1 MNDTQLRQH
10 SSNTSPE
17 RHHHHHHHHHHE
29 DGADKFRRQMKNE
42 KRRWEL
48 MGKITFY
55 VLIVLVV
62 ILKSASNLNGNL
74 NCSKELEHYA
84 S

>member
-1 MNDTQLRQH
+1 MNDTKLKQH
-10 SSNTSPE
+10 NSNTFFYPP
-17 RHHHHHHHHHHE
+17 HQHHHHHHE

-55 VLIVLVV
+55 VLI
-62 ILKSASNLNGNL
+62 ILIVMTFAFLMWS
-74 NCSKELEHYA
+74 YDII
-84 S
+84 

>member
-1 MNDTQLRQH
+1 MNDTQLRQY
-10 SSNTSPE
+10 SSNTFPE

-62 ILKSASNLNGNL
+62 MTFAFLMWSYNII
-74 NCSKELEHYA
+74 
-84 S
+84 

>member
-1 MNDTQLRQH
+1 MDDTQLRQH
-10 SSNTSPE
+10 SSTPPE
-17 RHHHHHHHHHHE
+17 RHHHHHHHE

-62 ILKSASNLNGNL
+62 MTFAFLMWSYDII
-74 NCSKELEHYA
+74 
-84 S
+84 

>member
-62 ILKSASNLNGNL
+62 MTFAFLMWSYNII
-74 NCSKELEHYA
+74 
-84 S
+84 

>member
-29 DGADKFRRQMKNE
+29 DGADKFRRKMKNE

-48 MGKITFY
+48 TGKITFY
-55 VLIVLVV
+55 VLIVFISVQ
-62 ILKSASNLNGNL
+62 
-74 NCSKELEHYA
+74 
-84 S
+84 

>member
-1 MNDTQLRQH
+1 MNDTQLRQY

-17 RHHHHHHHHHHE
+17 RHHHHHHLHHHE

-62 ILKSASNLNGNL
+62 MTFAFLMWSYDII
-74 NCSKELEHYA
+74 
-84 S
+84 

>member
-1 MNDTQLRQH
+1 MNDTQLRQY

-62 ILKSASNLNGNL
+62 MTFVFLMWSYDII
-74 NCSKELEHYA
+74 
-84 S
+84 

>member
-17 RHHHHHHHHHHE
+17 RHHHHNHQHHHHE

-55 VLIVLVV
+55 VLIVLIVLTFAFLMWSYD
-62 ILKSASNLNGNL
+62 II
-74 NCSKELEHYA
+74 
-84 S
+84 

>member
-17 RHHHHHHHHHHE
+17 RHHHHNHQHHHHE

-62 ILKSASNLNGNL
+62 NVSSTKYKCLKIW
-74 NCSKELEHYA
+74 
-84 S
+84 

>member
-1 MNDTQLRQH
+1 MNNTQLRQH
-10 SSNTSPE
+10 SSTPPE
-17 RHHHHHHHHHHE
+17 RHHHHHHHE
-29 DGADKFRRQMKNE
+29 DGADKFKRQMKNE

-62 ILKSASNLNGNL
+62 MTFAFLMWSYDII
-74 NCSKELEHYA
+74 
-84 S
+84 

>member
-1 MNDTQLRQH
+1 MNDTQLRQY

-62 ILKSASNLNGNL
+62 MTFAFLMWSYNII
-74 NCSKELEHYA
+74 
-84 S
+84 

>member
-48 MGKITFY
+48 IGKITFY

-62 ILKSASNLNGNL
+62 MTFAFLMWSYDII
-74 NCSKELEHYA
+74 
-84 S
+84 

>member
-1 MNDTQLRQH
+1 MNNTQLRQH
-10 SSNTSPE
+10 SSTPPE
-17 RHHHHHHHHHHE
+17 RHHHHHHHE
-29 DGADKFRRQMKNE
+29 DGADKFKRQMKNE

-62 ILKSASNLNGNL
+62 ITFAFLMWS
-74 NCSKELEHYA
+74 YDII
-84 S
+84 

>member
-1 MNDTQLRQH
+1 MNNTQLRQH
-10 SSNTSPE
+10 SSTPPE
-17 RHHHHHHHHHHE
+17 RHHHHHHHE
-29 DGADKFRRQMKNE
+29 DGADKFKRQMKNE

-62 ILKSASNLNGNL
+62 MIFAFLMWS
-74 NCSKELEHYA
+74 YDII
-84 S
+84 

>member
-17 RHHHHHHHHHHE
+17 RHHHHHQHHHHE

-62 ILKSASNLNGNL
+62 MTFAFLMWSYDII
-74 NCSKELEHYA
+74 
-84 S
+84 

>member
-48 MGKITFY
+48 MGKITY
-55 VLIVLVV
+55 YTLIVLA
-62 ILKSASNLNGNL
+62 IMIFAFLMWS
-74 NCSKELEHYA
+74 YDII
-84 S
+84 

>member
-10 SSNTSPE
+10 SCTPPE
-17 RHHHHHHHHHHE
+17 RHHHHHHHE

-62 ILKSASNLNGNL
+62 MTFAFLMWSYDII
-74 NCSKELEHYA
+74 
-84 S
+84 

>member
-1 MNDTQLRQH
+1 MNDTQLRQY

-55 VLIVLVV
+55 VLIDLVV
-62 ILKSASNLNGNL
+62 MTFAFLMWSYDII
-74 NCSKELEHYA
+74 
-84 S
+84 

>member
-62 ILKSASNLNGNL
+62 MTFAFLMWSYDII
-74 NCSKELEHYA
+74 
-84 S
+84 

>member
-1 MNDTQLRQH
+1 MNDTQLRQY

-48 MGKITFY
+48 MSKITFY

-62 ILKSASNLNGNL
+62 MTFAFLMWSYDII
-74 NCSKELEHYA
+74 
-84 S
+84 

>member
-1 MNDTQLRQH
+1 MNDTQLRQY

-17 RHHHHHHHHHHE
+17 RHHYHHHHHHHE

-62 ILKSASNLNGNL
+62 MTFAFLMWSYNII
-74 NCSKELEHYA
+74 
-84 S
+84 

>member
-1 MNDTQLRQH
+1 MNDTQLRQY

-29 DGADKFRRQMKNE
+29 DVADKFRRQMKNE

-62 ILKSASNLNGNL
+62 MTFAFLMWSYDII
-74 NCSKELEHYA
+74 
-84 S
+84 

>member
-1 MNDTQLRQH
+1 MNDTQLKQQN
-10 SSNTSPE
+10 SNTP
-17 RHHHHHHHHHHE
+17 HHHHHHPHYHE

-55 VLIVLVV
+55 VLIVLIVMTFAFLMWSYD
-62 ILKSASNLNGNL
+62 II
-74 NCSKELEHYA
+74 
-84 S
+84 

>member
-10 SSNTSPE
+10 SSTPPE
-17 RHHHHHHHHHHE
+17 RHHHHHHHE

-62 ILKSASNLNGNL
+62 MTFAFLMWSYDII
-74 NCSKELEHYA
+74 
-84 S
+84 

>member
-62 ILKSASNLNGNL
+62 MTFVFLMWSYDII
-74 NCSKELEHYA
+74 
-84 S
+84 

>member
-1 MNDTQLRQH
+1 MNNTQLRQH
-10 SSNTSPE
+10 SSNPSPE
-17 RHHHHHHHHHHE
+17 RHHHHNHQHHHHE

-62 ILKSASNLNGNL
+62 MTFAFLMWSYDII
-74 NCSKELEHYA
+74 
-84 S
+84 

>member
-10 SSNTSPE
+10 SCTPPE
-17 RHHHHHHHHHHE
+17 RHHHHHHHE

-55 VLIVLVV
+55 VLIVLIVLTFAFLMWSYD
-62 ILKSASNLNGNL
+62 II
-74 NCSKELEHYA
+74 
-84 S
+84 

>member
-1 MNDTQLRQH
+1 MNDTQFKQH
-10 SSNTSPE
+10 SSTPPE
-17 RHHHHHHHHHHE
+17 RHHHHHRHHHHE
-29 DGADKFRRQMKNE
+29 DGADKFKRQMKNE

-62 ILKSASNLNGNL
+62 MTFAFLMWSYNII
-74 NCSKELEHYA
+74 
-84 S
+84 

>member
-42 KRRWEL
+42 KRRCEL

-62 ILKSASNLNGNL
+62 MTFAFLMWSYDII
-74 NCSKELEHYA
+74 
-84 S
+84 

>member
-17 RHHHHHHHHHHE
+17 RQHHHHHHHE

-48 MGKITFY
+48 TGKITFY

-62 ILKSASNLNGNL
+62 MTFAFLMWSYDII
-74 NCSKELEHYA
+74 
-84 S
+84 

>member
-1 MNDTQLRQH
+1 MNDTQLRQY

-17 RHHHHHHHHHHE
+17 RHHHHHHQHHHE

-62 ILKSASNLNGNL
+62 MTFAFLMWSYDII
-74 NCSKELEHYA
+74 
-84 S
+84 

>member
-1 MNDTQLRQH
+1 MDNTQLRQH
-10 SSNTSPE
+10 SSTPPE
-17 RHHHHHHHHHHE
+17 RHHHHHHHE

-62 ILKSASNLNGNL
+62 MTFAFLMWSYDII
-74 NCSKELEHYA
+74 
-84 S
+84 